1 MKVYQDQYDEIYDQF
16 QADKITADEWYRF
29 CYNVLDEIIQENKD
43 AMVRLK
49 NR

>member
-1 MKVYQDQYDEIYDQF
+1 MKVYQDQYDKTYDQF
-16 QADKITADEWYRF
+16 QTGKITADEWYQF

-43 AMVRLK
+43 VMIRLK